1 VKKTGL
7 TSVADYLAS
16 LPEDRRRAIQA
27 LRKLINQH
35 LPKGYRE
42 TFAWGMIT
50 WSVPLEVYPDTYNG
64 QPLCYASL
72 GSQKNHMALYLMTT
86 YMDSP
91 QQKRLVAG
99 FRAAGKKLDMGK
111 ACIRFKSLD
120 DLPLDVIA
128 EVAGAVPMKAFVEV
142 AKSVR
147 SRRN

>member
-1 VKKTGL
+1 MKKTSI
-7 TSVADYLAS
+7 TTVAEYLES
-16 LPEDRRRAIQA
+16 LPEDRRAAIQA
-27 LRKLINQH
+27 VRKLINKH
-35 LPKGYRE
+35 LPMGYRE
-42 TFAWGMIT
+42 SFAWGMIT

-72 GSQKNHMALYLMTT
+72 GNQKNHMALYLMSA
-86 YMDSP
+86 YMASP

-128 EVAGAVPMKAFVEV
+128 EVAGAVPVKDFVAA
-142 AKSVR
+142 AKQVR
-147 SRRN
+147 AGRK

>member
-1 VKKTGL
+1 MKKTGL

>member
-1 VKKTGL
+1 MKQTSI
-7 TSVADYLAS
+7 TSVAEYLES
-16 LPEDRRRAIQA
+16 LPAERRAAIQA
-27 LRKLINQH
+27 VRKLINKH
-35 LPKGYRE
+35 LPMGYRE

-64 QPLCYASL
+64 QPLCYAAL
-72 GSQKNHMALYLMTT
+72 GNQKNHMALYLMSA
-86 YMDSP
+86 YMASP

-128 EVAGAVPMKAFVEV
+128 EVAGAVPVKDFVAA
-142 AKSVR
+142 AKQVR
-147 SRRN
+147 AGRK